1 MDWTSIVIPVAVAAA
16 TALVSWG
23 LTLLTAL
30 IKSKVKNETAQQY
43 LTDALDI
50 VNNSVKATY
59 QTYVQALKE
68 SGSFDKDAQLAALEK
83 AKYSILSQL
92 SEGAKEYISGAFGDV
107 NKWIET
113 KIESCLYDLKNT
125 GTAQTTGA
133 AA

>member
-1 MDWTSIVIPVAVAAA
+1 MDWTSIVVPVAVAAA

-92 SEGAKEYISGAFGDV
+92 SEGAKSYIEGAFGDV
-107 NKWIET
+107 DKWIET

-125 GTAQTTGA
+125 GTAQTTGEA
-133 AA
+133 A

>member
-1 MDWTSIVIPVAVAAA
+1 MDWTSIVVPVAVAAA

-125 GTAQTTGA
+125 GTSQPTGA

>member
-1 MDWTSIVIPVAVAAA
+1 MDWTSIVVPVAVAAA

-68 SGSFDKDAQLAALEK
+68 TGSFDKDAQLAALEK

-92 SEGAKEYISGAFGDV
+92 SEGAKDYIAGAFGDV

-125 GTAQTTGA
+125 GASQTTGA